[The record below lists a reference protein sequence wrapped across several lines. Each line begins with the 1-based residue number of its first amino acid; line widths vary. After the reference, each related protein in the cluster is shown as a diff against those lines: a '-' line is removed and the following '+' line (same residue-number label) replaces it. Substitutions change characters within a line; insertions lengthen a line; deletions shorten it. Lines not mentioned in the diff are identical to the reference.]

1 MFQDRF
7 DRLLFAGLLLTVAVL
22 AGLLITAPIDA
33 SHVSGRVMDRQ
44 LEQEMSYQAR
54 IAFLTRRYQ
63 PVIDQLGQG
72 ALPEALLTLEEISR
86 DLPGEVHSDLLRG
99 DVFFRMGQLDRALTN
114 LAVAVRQNPDYVDSA
129 SPLNQRQLI
138 DAVVS
143 QGMPQLRDRLRA
155 QPGNRS
161 LEQVL
166 KDGYYLQSRLAGGC
180 E

>member
-1 MFQDRF
+1 MLRDRF
-7 DRLLFAGLLLTVAVL
+7 DRLLLFGLLLTL
-22 AGLLITAPIDA
+22 AFLAALLITAPIDA
-33 SHVSGRVMDRQ
+33 SHVSGRGLDRQ
-44 LEQEMSYQAR
+44 LEREMSYQAR
-54 IAFLTRRYQ
+54 IAFLERRFQ
-63 PVIDQLGQG
+63 PVMDQLSQG
-72 ALPEALLTLEEISR
+72 ALPEALLTLEELTR

-129 SPLNQRQLI
+129 SPLNQRELI

-143 QGMPQLRDRLRA
+143 QGMPQLRDRLRS